1 MSTAVIFDLLLILFF
16 DLNATLFT
24 CPRLLYHWQHCFLSR
39 DTETSSQDKLGVHTR
54 SVPMYQYN
62 QNTSP
67 NCITVYWRIRVPVN
81 TLLSI

>member
-54 SVPMYQYN
+54 SVPIQPKY
-62 QNTSP
+62 
-67 NCITVYWRIRVPVN
+67 
-81 TLLSI
+81 LAKLHHSILAHPRSS